1 MKDFLCSDINTGW
14 KPVTRDDGLNTP
26 VGENLHPDNPN
37 DNDQAQYG
45 LLMVDTHIREILRML
60 GEIQREINSMK
71 QLMIDMKNPGT
82 APKKKKKLKPHK
94 NRLAR
99 KLTI

>member
-14 KPVTRDDGLNTP
+14 KPVTREDGLNTP

-71 QLMIDMKNPGT
+71 QLMIDMKTPV
-82 APKKKKKLKPHK
+82 L
-94 NRLAR
+94 LQR
-99 KLTI
+99 KRKS